1 MSPATR
7 NKLKWLLAITIV
19 FLLAVFWHW
28 NVLQFSNISEK
39 LHFCESHVEELTH
52 ADGQKQPSELQLKI
66 NEIFQKI
73 EQSLP
78 NATVGSNWKTSTSGR
93 NSKGTIVNRKDKY
106 CIGDVLMV
114 QYDMFDHLGNRK
126 TYGGDFL
133 RPRIFTPKLNAG
145 ASGRIEDFNNGT
157 YHIHF
162 TLFWEGNVQ
171 VSTQLFHPSE
181 GVAALWRSRHASLGV
196 LGFQGRFK
204 NVNTNTEAITECGFK
219 LKTESEVCEYIDE
232 RDEEAFYC
240 IKPPNLPCGSLND
253 MRAVDLRSSY
263 LTAEE
268 RHIFERSNIGVEIP
282 KNFEFVVVQKC
293 NENISKP
300 IEKCKTG
307 MASPYPSGYF
317 LQNIWHPVF
326 CNMVSYKTGDDYLN
340 CLRGKRLYLIG
351 DSTLRQYI
359 MYFTEHN
366 KIMTYF
372 DHHES
377 GWSSWEKTL
386 LAIHMDKD
394 IMVSYKRHGFPLES
408 FMFYLF
414 KEDKYTSRQI
424 DEIGGGRNTIFAI
437 TMGQH
442 FRQFPL
448 QLYIR
453 RALNIRKAIER
464 LLTRSPDTKVI
475 IKTENTR
482 DTNTAVERLS
492 EFHGY
497 CQYLVMKEVFKDM
510 DVGFVDVLDMSYAL
524 ATESVHPQMHVLE
537 NIMSLT
543 FNYAC

>member
-1 MSPATR
+1 MISANR
-7 NKLKWLLAITIV
+7 NKLQVLLAITIL
-19 FLLAVFWHW
+19 FLLALFWHQ
-28 NVLQFSNISEK
+28 NIIEFSNLTEK
-39 LHFCESHVEELTH
+39 LHFCQSNVEETTN
-52 ADGQKQPSELQLKI
+52 AAGQKPPSELQLKI

-78 NATVGSNWKTSTSGR
+78 KVTVGSNWKMSTSGR
-93 NSKGTIVNRKDKY
+93 NSKGTIVNRKDRY
-106 CIGDVLMV
+106 CVDEVLTV

-133 RPRIFTPKLNAG
+133 RPRIFSPELNAG
-145 ASGRIEDFNNGT
+145 ASGRIEDFHNGT

-162 TLFWEGNVQ
+162 TLFWEGNVK

-204 NVNTNTEAITECGFK
+204 NVNTNTEVITECGFK
-219 LKTESEVCEYIDE
+219 LKTDSEVCEYIDE

-268 RHIFERSNIGVEIP
+268 LHLFERSNIGVEIP

-293 NENISKP
+293 N
-300 IEKCKTG
+300 
-307 MASPYPSGYF
+307 
-317 LQNIWHPVF
+317 V
-326 CNMVSYKTGDDYLN
+326 
-340 CLRGKRLYLIG
+340 
-351 DSTLRQYI
+351 
-359 MYFTEHN
+359 
-366 KIMTYF
+366 MTYF
-372 DHHES
+372 DHHEP
-377 GWSSWEKTL
+377 GWSSWQKTL
-386 LAIHMDKD
+386 LAFHMDKD
-394 IMVSYKRHGFPLES
+394 IMVSYKRHGVPLERYI
-408 FMFYLF
+408 FYLF

-497 CQYLVMKEVFKDM
+497 CQYLVMKEVFKNM

-524 ATESVHPQMHVLE
+524 ATENVHPPTHVLE

>member
-1 MSPATR
+1 
-7 NKLKWLLAITIV
+7 
-19 FLLAVFWHW
+19 
-28 NVLQFSNISEK
+28 
-39 LHFCESHVEELTH
+39 
-52 ADGQKQPSELQLKI
+52 
-66 NEIFQKI
+66 
-73 EQSLP
+73 
-78 NATVGSNWKTSTSGR
+78 
-93 NSKGTIVNRKDKY
+93 
-106 CIGDVLMV
+106 MV

>member
-1 MSPATR
+1 MASATR
-7 NKLKWLLAITIV
+7 NTLHGLLAITIV
-19 FLLAVFWHW
+19 FMLAFFWHR
-28 NVLQFSNISEK
+28 NVKEFSNLSEK
-39 LHFCESHVEELTH
+39 LHFCRSHVEQTTH
-52 ADGQKQPSELQLKI
+52 AAGQKPPSELQLKI

-78 NATVGSNWKTSTSGR
+78 NATVGSNWKTSTSGK
-93 NSKGTIVNRKDKY
+93 NSKGTIVNHKDQY
-106 CIGDVLMV
+106 CVGEVLTV

-133 RPRIFTPKLNAG
+133 RPRIFSPELNAG
-145 ASGRIEDFNNGT
+145 ASGRIEDFHNGT

-162 TLFWEGNVQ
+162 TLFWEGNVK
-171 VSTQLFHPSE
+171 VSTHLFHPSE
-181 GVAALWRSRHASLGV
+181 GVAALWRSRHSSLGV
-196 LGFQGRFK
+196 LAYQGRFQ
-204 NVNTNTEAITECGFK
+204 NANTNTEAITECGFK
-219 LKTESEVCEYIDE
+219 LKTDSEVCEYIDE

-253 MRAVDLRSSY
+253 MRSVDLHSSY

-268 RHIFERSNIGVEIP
+268 QHLFERSNIGVEIP
-282 KNFEFVVVQKC
+282 KNFEFVVVQEC
-293 NENISKP
+293 NGNISKP
-300 IEKCKTG
+300 TEKCKTG
-307 MASPYPSGYF
+307 MVSPYPSGYF

-326 CNMVSYKTGDDYLN
+326 CNMVSYKTGEDYLN
-340 CLRGKRLYLIG
+340 CLQRKRLYLIG

-359 MYFTEHN
+359 MYFAEQN
-366 KIMTYF
+366 KLMTYF

-377 GWSSWEKTL
+377 GWSTWQKTL
-386 LAIHMDKD
+386 LAFHMDKD

-408 FMFYLF
+408 FRFYFF
-414 KEDKYTSRQI
+414 KEDKYISRQI
-424 DEIGGGRNTIFAI
+424 DEIGGGRNTIIAI

-482 DTNTAVERLS
+482 DTNKAVEKLS

-497 CQYLVMKEVFKDM
+497 CQYLVSKEVFKNM
-510 DVGFVDVLDMSYAL
+510 DVGFVDAMDMTCAL
-524 ATESVHPQMHVLE
+524 ATENIHPPTHVLE